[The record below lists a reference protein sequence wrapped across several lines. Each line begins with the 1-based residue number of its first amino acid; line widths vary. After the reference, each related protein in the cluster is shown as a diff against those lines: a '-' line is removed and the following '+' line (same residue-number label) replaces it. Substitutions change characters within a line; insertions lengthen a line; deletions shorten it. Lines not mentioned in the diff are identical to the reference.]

1 MDLFLLRVFLMVASE
16 RSFSRAAAKL
26 FRTQSAVSQAIR
38 RLESSLGE
46 PLFDR
51 RSKEASLTEA
61 GCVLKD
67 YAERVLR
74 LADEAER
81 AVKDLR
87 ELKRG
92 RVVLGS
98 NESAVEALLPLIER
112 FRQEHPEVEFEVRR
126 AAARHLPV
134 EILQG
139 ALDFGVMTFAP
150 NEARLRSVVIGHDE
164 LVVLTHPRH
173 PFASR
178 KSVTM
183 AEFGRETVIAH
194 NDPSPARERV
204 LRRFEGQNV
213 PLNIR
218 ISLPS
223 LDGVKRAV
231 ERKIGIA
238 LLPKRC
244 ALAEIEAGRLA
255 AIRLPGLSLPRDLRL
270 VYRRAGNYSNA
281 AQAFLALARRE
292 RAVGKDL

>member
-61 GCVLKD
+61 G
-67 YAERVLR
+67 RV
-74 LADEAER
+74 
-81 AVKDLR
+81 VKDLK

-98 NESAVEALLPLIER
+98 NESAVEALLPLNER
-112 FRQEHPEVEFEVRR
+112 FRQEHPDVEFDVRR
-126 AAARHLPV
+126 AAARHLSV
-134 EILQG
+134 EVLQG

-204 LRRFEGQNV
+204 LRRFEEQNV

-270 VYRRAGNYSNA
+270 VYRSAGNYSNA

-292 RAVGKDL
+292 RAVGKDP